1 MSAALEKTGQVLTVL
16 SEQLEATGDELRKR
30 ADGEESVRKRADAA
44 LQVCPLPPPPC
55 RARPVGVILGHS
67 TLATAPWPQHRRPRS
82 NTARTSSCR
91 ALSSRPRLTG
101 RRR

>member
-55 RARPVGVILGHS
+55 RAHPVGVILGHS
-67 TLATAPWPQHRRPRS
+67 TLATAPWPQHLGHSTGGPAQTRRGPLP
-82 NTARTSSCR
+82 AELYR
-91 ALSSRPRLTG
+91 ADLA
-101 RRR
+101 